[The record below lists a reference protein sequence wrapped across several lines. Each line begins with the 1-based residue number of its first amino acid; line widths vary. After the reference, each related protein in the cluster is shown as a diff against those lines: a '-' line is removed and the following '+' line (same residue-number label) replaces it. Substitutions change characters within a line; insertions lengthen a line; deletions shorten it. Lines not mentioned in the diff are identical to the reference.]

1 MEIMGCKDCFL
12 GERMGLT
19 VKKLMIRFGIILFL
33 GFAIFA
39 TLALAP
45 VKDGDPGED
54 RQICRDV
61 VRFHVVAKSDQSA
74 DQELKLK
81 VRDAVL
87 DYLRPN
93 LEGVQD
99 QQEAAVI
106 IQDKLPQIEEVAVQ
120 TLRINGCSDQVQVY
134 YGDYDFPVRVY
145 GPLTF
150 PEGRYQSLR
159 IVLGEGEGK
168 NWWCCLFPPLCF
180 VDITNSAQQLQE
192 DKKPDSDVC
201 QLADDGDEGDETN
214 SDSSQ
219 LADEDD
225 KDLCRHMDQEK
236 PGDEQDKQD
245 KQGQQVEKIL
255 LIDSGSE
262 PEEQVRLTTKIGEW
276 LENSRDRSLL
286 SWLWQWRS

>member
-1 MEIMGCKDCFL
+1 M
-12 GERMGLT
+12 
-19 VKKLMIRFGIILFL
+19 
-33 GFAIFA
+33 
-39 TLALAP
+39 
-45 VKDGDPGED
+45 
-54 RQICRDV
+54 

-201 QLADDGDEGDETN
+201 QLTDDGDGGDETN

-219 LADEDD
+219 LADEDE